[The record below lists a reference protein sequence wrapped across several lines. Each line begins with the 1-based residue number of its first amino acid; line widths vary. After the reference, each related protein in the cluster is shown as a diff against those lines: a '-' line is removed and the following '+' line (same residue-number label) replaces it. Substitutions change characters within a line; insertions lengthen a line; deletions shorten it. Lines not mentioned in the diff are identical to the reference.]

1 MQDQPAIFLDQK
13 NEQIASI
20 SISKGHETS
29 CRTFNADSSSIWLR
43 QRGQGSTFGEVPA
56 LVTQVRESD
65 ALHAER
71 DGEFSA
77 MMEIV
82 GDDVPDN
89 PLASERVGVKA
100 LRHFRCRRTL

>member
-1 MQDQPAIFLDQK
+1 MKLHVVFL
-13 NEQIASI
+13 
-20 SISKGHETS
+20 T
-29 CRTFNADSSSIWLR
+29 DSSSTWLR
-43 QRGQGSTFGEVPA
+43 QRGQGSSFGEMPA
-56 LVTQVRESD
+56 LVAQVRESD

-89 PLASERVGVKA
+89 PLARERVVFPFVQI
-100 LRHFRCRRTL
+100 RS